1 MIRCFNYSLVIYDHS
16 FYAATNFYKD
26 LSGSIE
32 NTFLAIHKFPV
43 VFFECQK
50 SYNDTVHFLTMM
62 QNFKSYQIY
71 IDIAWNIFFNF
82 ADIYMESADLL
93 D

>member
-1 MIRCFNYSLVIYDHS
+1 
-16 FYAATNFYKD
+16 
-26 LSGSIE
+26 
-32 NTFLAIHKFPV
+32 
-43 VFFECQK
+43 
-50 SYNDTVHFLTMM
+50 M